1 MVPIL
6 ITLAIVLGAIGVVYV
21 VGSQSSAGSKEKGK
35 GSLSRGAT
43 ASKASR
49 KAPAQRSAFRQPPTW
64 VRRLPVVL
72 MIAAVVCLG
81 IAVAQFRVA
90 KQQGTPVA
98 ILVIDSSKS
107 MDATDVA
114 PSRLIAAQS
123 AAQTFLRQMPG
134 NFEVALVS
142 FADEPTVLVPPTDD
156 HTAVADSIASLPRGK
171 GTVVGDGL
179 ASAIDQLE
187 ATWAGGQPGPAA
199 IVLLSDGRDT
209 GSKVPPLQAA
219 ARAAARDVPVYTVV
233 LGAEGAQGANTALLQ
248 QIADTTGASLSTA
261 GSAGELSDVY
271 EALGSQLSSQL
282 QVSNTAQL
290 FVIAA
295 IGFAMAA
302 AVIVLVLSLRKSGDR
317 FARSAHK

>member
-21 VGSQSSAGSKEKGK
+21 VGSQSSSGSKEKGK
-35 GSLSRGAT
+35 GGTLSRGAT

-49 KAPAQRSAFRQPPTW
+49 RAPAQRSAFKQPPPW

-81 IAVAQFRVA
+81 IAVAQFRVS

-123 AAQTFLRQMPG
+123 AAQTFLRQMPD

-156 HTAVADSIASLPRGK
+156 HAAVADAIGSLPRGK
-171 GTVVGDGL
+171 GTVIGDGL

-187 ATWAGGQPGPAA
+187 AMWAGGQPGPAA

-209 GSKVPPLQAA
+209 GSTVPPLQAA
-219 ARAAARDVPVYTVV
+219 ARAAAREVPVYTVV
-233 LGAEGAQGANTALLQ
+233 LGAAGAQGANTALLQ
-248 QIADTTGASLSTA
+248 QIADTTGANLSTA
-261 GSAGELSDVY
+261 SSAGEVSDVY

-290 FVIAA
+290 FVFAA
-295 IGFAMAA
+295 IACAMVA
-302 AVIVLVLSLRKSGDR
+302 AVIVILLSLRK
-317 FARSAHK
+317 AN